1 MEFEITSIIP
11 FAGLLFMWAIALL
24 VLRIKRQ
31 RMDAQRDVQ
40 LALLNKFSSG
50 DEMTRFLA
58 SEGGRAL
65 VDQLA
70 VHSNGD
76 PRRYAAGLVIGGCV
90 MAALSIGF
98 TGMAFFGGEK
108 DFVVPAVINGALA
121 TGIFAGLGFSLY
133 LSKKLGLI
141 KDR

>member
-1 MEFEITSIIP
+1 MEFAENIIP
-11 FAGLLFMWAIALL
+11 FAGLLFIWAIGFI
-24 VLRIKRQ
+24 VLRVKRQ
-31 RMDAQRDVQ
+31 RMDIQRDIQ
-40 LALLNKFSSG
+40 IALLNKFSSG

-58 SEGGRAL
+58 SEGGRVL
-65 VDQLA
+65 VDHLT

-98 TGMAFFGGEK
+98 TGLAFFGGEK
-108 DFVVPAVINGALA
+108 NFVIPAVINGALA
-121 TGIFAGLGFSLY
+121 AGIFAGLVFSLH

-141 KDR
+141 RDR